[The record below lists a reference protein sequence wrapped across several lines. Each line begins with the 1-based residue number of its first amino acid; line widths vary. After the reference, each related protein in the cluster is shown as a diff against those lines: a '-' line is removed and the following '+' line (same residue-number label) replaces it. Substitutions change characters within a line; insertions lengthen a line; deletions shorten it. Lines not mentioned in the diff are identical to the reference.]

1 MKIVIL
7 DGYTLNPGDLSWG
20 GIQKLGETEIHD
32 RIDFDPA
39 KVIEAIGS
47 AEIIFT
53 NKTPLSKEV
62 LSQAPNVKY
71 IGVLATGYN
80 VVDIDF
86 AREKGI
92 VVTNIPTYGTA
103 AVAQFTMGLILEMC
117 HHIGDHNTAVKSGKW
132 VTSSDFCFWNYPLI
146 ELAGKTIG
154 FIGFGRI
161 GQATAKIAQAFG
173 LNVIVYNR
181 SQNPDLISDTCKYV
195 SLEEVFKN
203 ISHGHQKKHDLD

>member
-1 MKIVIL
+1 
-7 DGYTLNPGDLSWG
+7 
-20 GIQKLGETEIHD
+20 
-32 RIDFDPA
+32 
-39 KVIEAIGS
+39 
-47 AEIIFT
+47 
-53 NKTPLSKEV
+53 
-62 LSQAPNVKY
+62 
-71 IGVLATGYN
+71 
-80 VVDIDF
+80 
-86 AREKGI
+86 
-92 VVTNIPTYGTA
+92 
-103 AVAQFTMGLILEMC
+103 MC

-195 SLEEVFKN
+195 SLEEVFKKSDI
-203 ISHGHQKKHDLD
+203 ISLHCPLTKEALDTGKVAMAAIDVTSVEPILADNPLLQAENCIITPHIAWAPKEARSRLMNTAIENLEAFLDGNPINVINS